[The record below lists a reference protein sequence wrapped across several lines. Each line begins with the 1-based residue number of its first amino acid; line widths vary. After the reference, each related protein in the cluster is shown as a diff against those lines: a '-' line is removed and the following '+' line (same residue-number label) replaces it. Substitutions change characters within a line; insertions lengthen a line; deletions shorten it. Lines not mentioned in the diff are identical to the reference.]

1 MLPWSELSELTDNFN
16 FDHLLKMLVF
26 INALS

>member
-16 FDHLLKMLVF
+16 FDHLLQMLVF